1 MAWFILLLSAVCEAV
16 WATALGL
23 SQGFT
28 EPAATV
34 VFVIGVTLSMAGLG
48 WAMKQIP
55 IGTAY
60 AVWVGVGAALTVT
73 WSILSGAE
81 PFSIG
86 TVVFIAGIVVA
97 VIGLKLVPAARPD
110 AAQRGQVTAGAISSG
125 ATAGPDR
132 TPRSQR
138 AGRRAR
144 PRRRSRE

>member
-1 MAWFILLLSAVCEAV
+1 MAWFVLLLSAVCEAV

-34 VFVIGVTLSMAGLG
+34 VFVIGLTLSMAGLG

-73 WSILSGAE
+73 WSIVSGAE

-97 VIGLKLVPAARPD
+97 VVGLKLVPAGRPD
-110 AAQRGQVTAGAISSG
+110 APERRAVAAGAISPD
-125 ATAGPDR
+125 ATAGPAR
-132 TPRSQR
+132 TPRSPR
-138 AGRRAR
+138 SGRRAR
-144 PRRRSRE
+144 TPRRFRG